1 MSCLPSCP
9 PASAESQEIHNNRY
23 PMTSEYDWFRFYK
36 WDDEPG
42 GYPCIGSDSC
52 LDMRYCGHLK
62 HVGGYAKAGI
72 GSFSVQG

>member
-1 MSCLPSCP
+1 
-9 PASAESQEIHNNRY
+9 
-23 PMTSEYDWFRFYK
+23 MTSEYDWFRFYK